1 MRPGD
6 PESGSSSS
14 HAIYRGSF
22 ELLCAL
28 SSAFFRVL
36 LSCPSFSCWWGSGG
50 VAPRARAGLFEMCS
64 SSSSSFVPLKFVF
77 PRENFILSILGR
89 EKKERID
96 YLLVSRD
103 SIEPT
108 IGGKDAITCCL
119 TRNPLLPPRIL

>member
-1 MRPGD
+1 MRFLP
-6 PESGSSSS
+6 
-14 HAIYRGSF
+14 
-22 ELLCAL
+22 L
-28 SSAFFRVL
+28 SSVFF
-36 LSCPSFSCWWGSGG
+36 CPARLFSCGGGWWGSGG

>member
-119 TRNPLLPPRIL
+119 TRNPLPPPRIL

>member
-1 MRPGD
+1 MRFLP
-6 PESGSSSS
+6 
-14 HAIYRGSF
+14 
-22 ELLCAL
+22 L
-28 SSAFFRVL
+28 SSVFF
-36 LSCPSFSCWWGSGG
+36 CPARLFSCGGGWWGSGG

-89 EKKERID
+89 EKKEKSVLLLFENGID

>member
-1 MRPGD
+1 MRFLP
-6 PESGSSSS
+6 
-14 HAIYRGSF
+14 
-22 ELLCAL
+22 L
-28 SSAFFRVL
+28 SSVFF
-36 LSCPSFSCWWGSGG
+36 CPARLFSCGGGWWGSGG
-50 VAPRARAGLFEMCS
+50 VAPRARAGLFEMC